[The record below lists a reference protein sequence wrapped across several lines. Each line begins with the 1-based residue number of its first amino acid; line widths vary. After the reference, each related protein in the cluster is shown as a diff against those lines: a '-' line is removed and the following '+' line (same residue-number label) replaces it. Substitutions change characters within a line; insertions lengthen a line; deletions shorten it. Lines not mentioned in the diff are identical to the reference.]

1 MDEEVVR
8 AAAEQ
13 AEVAAVGKQAQATPW
28 GDEAYRI
35 DDLAALES
43 LYAKAAGASLSKEV
57 AYLHPVYQRFVEAA
71 PFAVLA
77 TAGPGGLDASP
88 RGDAPGFVQVL
99 DAHTLLL
106 PDRRGNNRLD
116 SLRNILADPRVA
128 LLFMVPGVR
137 ETLRVNG
144 RARIS
149 TDPALLQRC
158 EMGGQLPRTALL
170 IDIETVFFQCSR
182 ALVRSRLWDADAQV
196 PRDALPS
203 AGQVLAALSE
213 GFDGVAYDVELPA
226 RVQRSL
232 Y

>member
-1 MDEEVVR
+1 MDEEVAQ

-13 AEVAAVGKQAQATPW
+13 AEVAAVEQESVAARW
-28 GDEAYRI
+28 GDEAFRV
-35 DDLAALES
+35 DDLPALEA

-57 AYLHPVYQRFVEAA
+57 DHLHPVYQRFVEAA
-71 PFAVLA
+71 PFVVLA
-77 TAGPGGLDASP
+77 TAGPDGLDASP

-128 LLFMVPGVR
+128 LLFMVPGVS

-158 EMGGQLPRTALL
+158 EMSGRLPRTVLL
-170 IDIETVFFQCSR
+170 IDIDTVFFQCSR
-182 ALVRSRLWDADAQV
+182 ALVRSRLWQADAQV
-196 PRDALPS
+196 PRESLPS

-213 GFDGVAYDVELPA
+213 GFDGATYDAELPA
-226 RVQRSL
+226 RVQRTL